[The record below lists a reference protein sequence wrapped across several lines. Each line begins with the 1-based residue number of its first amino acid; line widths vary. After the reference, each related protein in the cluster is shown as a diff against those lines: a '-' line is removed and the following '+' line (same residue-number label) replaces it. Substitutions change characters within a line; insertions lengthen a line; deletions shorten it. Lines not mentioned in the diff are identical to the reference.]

1 MNNQQ
6 KSPAAVLTAWQIL
19 ASLGESLM
27 IVDRDYRVIWF
38 KEPLME
44 AYKPGVNPVG
54 QPCYRVFADRDTP
67 CSSACPVRPMF
78 ADGRPHSV
86 ERHFVTTAG
95 EEVWREARAYP
106 IVDRRG
112 VVAFAARISFD
123 ITHRKK
129 RQSRLEGELMTLER
143 SLEEMN
149 RFQLDELP
157 FQPAG
162 GSPLTKRELEV
173 LRLTAQGLSKP
184 RIAHVL
190 GISQN
195 TVKRHVVNIFNKL
208 GVNDRAQ
215 AAVWAARQG
224 LV

>member
-1 MNNQQ
+1 MNNQK

-19 ASLGESLM
+19 ASLGDSLM

-67 CSSACPVRPMF
+67 CPSACPVRPMF
-78 ADGRPHSV
+78 ASGRPQVV
-86 ERHFVTTAG
+86 ERHIIGPNG
-95 EEVWREARAYP
+95 EEIWREARAYP

-112 VVAFAARISFD
+112 AVAFAARISFD

-129 RQSRLEGELMTLER
+129 RQSRLEDEMLTLER

-190 GISQN
+190 GISPN

-215 AAVWAARQG
+215 AAVWATRQG
-224 LV
+224 LI

>member
-1 MNNQQ
+1 VSHNQSQ
-6 KSPAAVLTAWQIL
+6 APDLTAWQVL
-19 ASLGESLM
+19 ASLGDSLM
-27 IVDRDYRVIWF
+27 IVDRNYRVIWS

-44 AYKPGVNPVG
+44 DDQSVVG
-54 QPCYRVFADRDTP
+54 QRCYRVFADRDTP
-67 CSSACPVRPMF
+67 CQDSCPVRPVF

-86 ERHFVTTAG
+86 ERHMVTSAG
-95 EEVWREARAYP
+95 EEIWREAKAYP

-149 RFQLDELP
+149 RFQLGEMP
-157 FQPAG
+157 FQPEGA
-162 GSPLTKRELEV
+162 SPLTRRELEV

-184 RIAHVL
+184 RIAHML

>member
-1 MNNQQ
+1 MSHNQSQ
-6 KSPAAVLTAWQIL
+6 APDLTAWQIL
-19 ASLGESLM
+19 ASLGDSLM
-27 IVDRDYRVIWF
+27 IVDRDYRVIWS

-44 AYKPGVNPVG
+44 DDQSVVG
-54 QPCYRVFADRDTP
+54 QFCYRVFADRDTP
-67 CSSACPVRPMF
+67 CPGSCPVRPMF
-78 ADGRPHSV
+78 ADGRPHSA
-86 ERHFVTTAG
+86 ERHFVTSSG
-95 EEVWREARAYP
+95 EEIWREAKAYP

-149 RFQLDELP
+149 RFQLGEMP
-157 FQPAG
+157 FQPQG
-162 GSPLTKRELEV
+162 KIPLTRRELEV

>member
-1 MNNQQ
+1 MSHSSSQA
-6 KSPAAVLTAWQIL
+6 PALTAWQIL
-19 ASLGESLM
+19 ASLGDSLM
-27 IVDRDYRVIWF
+27 IVDRDYRVVWS

-44 AYKPGVNPVG
+44 DTPSVKSVVG
-54 QPCYRVFADRDTP
+54 QPCYRVFADRESP
-67 CSSACPVRPMF
+67 CPSSCPVRPMF
-78 ADGRPHSV
+78 AQGRPQAV
-86 ERHFVTTAG
+86 ERHIVTPSG
-95 EEVWREARAYP
+95 REIWREARAYP

-129 RQSRLEGELMTLER
+129 RQSRLEGELLTLER
-143 SLEEMN
+143 SLEAMN
-149 RFQLDELP
+149 RFQLGEMP
-157 FQPAG
+157 FQPQG
-162 GSPLTKRELEV
+162 GNPLTRRELEV

-184 RIAHVL
+184 RIGQVL
-190 GISQN
+190 GISPN

-215 AAVWAARQG
+215 AAVWAARRG

>member
-1 MNNQQ
+1 MSHKQSQ
-6 KSPAAVLTAWQIL
+6 APALTAWQVL
-19 ASLGESLM
+19 AGLGDSLM
-27 IVDRDYRVIWF
+27 IVDRNYRVIWS

-44 AYKPGVNPVG
+44 DDQRVVG
-54 QPCYRVFADRDTP
+54 QLCYRVFADRDTP
-67 CSSACPVRPMF
+67 CPSSCPVRPMF

-86 ERHFVTTAG
+86 ERHMITPSG
-95 EEVWREARAYP
+95 EEIWREAKAYP

-129 RQSRLEGELMTLER
+129 RQSRLESELMTLER

-149 RFQLDELP
+149 RFQLGEMP
-157 FQPAG
+157 FQPQSG
-162 GSPLTKRELEV
+162 TPLTKRELEV
-173 LRLTAQGLSKP
+173 LRLTAQGFSKP